1 MAEHENI
8 HGQSCSEYGIDSIKR
23 EDNNM
28 SADNT
33 DTASVRPCPVSA
45 EFDVDAL
52 LDDIDSLLESDAS
65 AFVQS
70 FVQKGGQ

>member
-1 MAEHENI
+1 MAERENI
-8 HGQSCSEYGIDSIKR
+8 HGRSCSEHGIDSIKS

-33 DTASVRPCPVSA
+33 DTASVRPVSA

-52 LDDIDSLLESDAS
+52 LDDIDSLLERDAS

>member
-1 MAEHENI
+1 MAEYEDIQEQNRSGH
-8 HGQSCSEYGIDSIKR
+8 GIDSMKSA
-23 EDNNM
+23 DNTM
-28 SADNT
+28 STDNT
-33 DTASVRPCPVSA
+33 DTAGVQPVST

>member
-1 MAEHENI
+1 MAEHEDIQEQNR
-8 HGQSCSEYGIDSIKR
+8 SEHGIDSMKSA
-23 EDNNM
+23 DNNM
-28 SADNT
+28 SADNA
-33 DTASVRPCPVSA
+33 DPAGVQPVNA